1 MSERTPSSLVAERSH
16 ERMTSSNSATPKA
29 THANA
34 IRRLFI
40 IGFEV
45 INVED
50 TKLEGTHNKTSGVDA
65 RRTFRE
71 ELLDKF
77 VLALL

>member
-40 IGFEV
+40 IGFE
-45 INVED
+45 IIDIED
-50 TKLEGTHNKTSGVDA
+50 TKFEGTHYETSGIDT
-65 RRTFRE
+65 R
-71 ELLDKF
+71 
-77 VLALL
+77 